1 MNGMS
6 RLIAMRLATY
16 NVWNSRMNWVQRA
29 IAIADE
35 LIELDADIVA
45 LQEVPLETH
54 DKQPFVDFLQQQ
66 TGFPYCIRL
75 EYPIPPEAD
84 EMPEG
89 LAFLSRFEPTNL
101 KTNWQ
106 INRDI
111 ENCWAAKITVERQGW
126 SLGITNVHLDWK
138 CAESRRRQ
146 IVRITKDLV
155 YGNPCDYDLLCGD
168 FNFGSNSKE
177 ESLLDGKATIDRLHS
192 RWRDVVRDTYS
203 ERGENA
209 PPTLDFPANPH
220 LMTKEANAN
229 KEPIR
234 CDRLYVRCDDILSSL
249 YVEDAGLFGK
259 EPANRFGIVPSDH
272 YGVFADLTFPNQP
285 AVL

>member
-6 RLIAMRLATY
+6 RLIAIRLATY
-16 NVWNSRMNWVQRA
+16 NVWNSRLNWVQRA

-111 ENCWAAKITVERQGW
+111 ETAGPLKSQSNGKVGH
-126 SLGITNVHLDWK
+126 S
-138 CAESRRRQ
+138 ESQMCTSIGSARRADS
-146 IVRITKDLV
+146 VR
-155 YGNPCDYDLLCGD
+155 
-168 FNFGSNSKE
+168 
-177 ESLLDGKATIDRLHS
+177 
-192 RWRDVVRDTYS
+192 
-203 ERGENA
+203 
-209 PPTLDFPANPH
+209 
-220 LMTKEANAN
+220 
-229 KEPIR
+229 
-234 CDRLYVRCDDILSSL
+234 
-249 YVEDAGLFGK
+249 
-259 EPANRFGIVPSDH
+259 
-272 YGVFADLTFPNQP
+272 
-285 AVL
+285 